1 MDASHFDR
9 VARLFAD
16 RRISRRAAMRQG
28 GVGLA
33 AAGLAAAGLSAAA
46 AQDATPAPSGEKGE
60 DDPTFLFVQSF
71 QAGTLVPK
79 EGSSDTFA
87 LTLEQGLGHT
97 VYFSDRP
104 ERIVG
109 AASTATFLTQFPF
122 GEDNPPNAA
131 LVVET
136 SPGETDVVVVE
147 LTAPAYDEATHTASY
162 EAKLLADYQEL
173 GTTFQEEPKGAE
185 DVPALVRLG
194 LTFHRRLPRWNGRL
208 PRPKPRPEPRANHL
222 DGVLLRLGQSVLRP
236 VRRRQGFL
244 EGAV

>member
-46 AQDATPAPSGEKGE
+46 AQDATPVPTGEKGE
-60 DDPTFLFVQSF
+60 DDPAFLFVQSF
-71 QAGTLVPK
+71 QSGTLVPK

-87 LTLEQGLGHT
+87 LTLEHGLGHT

-109 AASTATFLTQFPF
+109 AIVD
-122 GEDNPPNAA
+122 G
-131 LVVET
+131 
-136 SPGETDVVVVE
+136 
-147 LTAPAYDEATHTASY
+147 
-162 EAKLLADYQEL
+162 
-173 GTTFQEEPKGAE
+173 
-185 DVPALVRLG
+185 DVPHPVSVRGGQPAQRGAGRGDVSRGDRRGRRGTDRPRLRRG
-194 LTFHRRLPRWNGRL
+194 HAQGELRGKTSRRLPGVGDDL
-208 PRPKPRPEPRANHL
+208 PGGA
-222 DGVLLRLGQSVLRP
+222 
-236 VRRRQGFL
+236 
-244 EGAV
+244 EGS